1 MSSPQGGTPDSGF
14 QERLNRVAEAR
25 APIEAAKPE
34 VPVIPDWKE
43 NFKYPAAI
51 VGSALVGMLAVFV
64 ARYVRFHIMGGTLAG
79 DDADITMLIDGG
91 IGAACGFLLFAML
104 RFEGK
109 EFKAAQTFGIV
120 AMVMVMHNLVH
131 WAPGVFNT
139 IFSPAWTEDVIAY
152 TEPNS
157 ILFRGNS
164 FVLVEDES
172 EVAAAPTIRRAGKL

>member
-25 APIEAAKPE
+25 APIDAAKPQ
-34 VPVIPDWKE
+34 VAVIPDWKE
-43 NFKYPAAI
+43 NLKYPAAI

-64 ARYVRFHIMGGTLAG
+64 ARYVRFHIMGGSLAG

-109 EFKAAQTFGIV
+109 EFKIGQKEHKSSFLTFALFLSVVPNFSANFADFFSCFSICLCLCRTTGLRCCIIQT
-120 AMVMVMHNLVH
+120 
-131 WAPGVFNT
+131 
-139 IFSPAWTEDVIAY
+139 
-152 TEPNS
+152 
-157 ILFRGNS
+157 S
-164 FVLVEDES
+164 FPSYLPS
-172 EVAAAPTIRRAGKL
+172 YRL